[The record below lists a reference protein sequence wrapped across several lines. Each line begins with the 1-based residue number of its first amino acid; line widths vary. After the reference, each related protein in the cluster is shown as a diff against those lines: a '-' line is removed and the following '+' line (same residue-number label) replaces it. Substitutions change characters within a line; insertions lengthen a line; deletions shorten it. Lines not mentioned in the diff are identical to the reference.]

1 MDMCQKKWLTRKVK
15 CDRMK
20 TIGARIDLFRISVQ
34 YYKKEQKDKTM
45 SKRFFTAVI
54 AAVLL
59 TSCLSGCGEIT
70 ESKTEISSS
79 QDESSASQDESNPSQ
94 EESGSV
100 PETSAVSEA
109 DFTTDFHVEL
119 GGMMITSYTGNAE
132 VIEFPSEIGGNLIQ
146 MIANKSCIETYTPKC
161 EYPSIKAAI
170 IPNSVSDIDGYAF
183 YNCTNLT
190 SVTFG
195 ENVYWV
201 STEAFSGC
209 TNLAEVIIN
218 DNIYHIEPDAFKDCT
233 NLTNVTYK
241 GKTYTSA
248 NINELIQTIN
258 G

>member
-1 MDMCQKKWLTRKVK
+1 MRK
-15 CDRMK
+15 R
-20 TIGARIDLFRISVQ
+20 LFS
-34 YYKKEQKDKTM
+34 T
-45 SKRFFTAVI
+45 VI
-54 AAVLL
+54 VAVLL
-59 TSCLSGCGEIT
+59 TSCLSGCGEKT
-70 ESKTEISSS
+70 ESKPESSSSAESNSPAKTENSSS
-79 QDESSASQDESNPSQ
+79 QIESSSSQEESSSSQEESSPSQ
-94 EESGSV
+94 EESSTSQEESSSV

-109 DFTTDFHVEL
+109 DFTTAFHVEL
-119 GGMMITSYTGNAE
+119 GGTMITSYTGTAE
-132 VIEFPSEIGGNLIQ
+132 VVEFPGTINGSSIG
-146 MIANKSCIETYTPKC
+146 MIANKSCVETYTPKC
-161 EYPSIKAAI
+161 EYPSIKIAI
-170 IPNSVSDIDGYAF
+170 LPDSVSDIDGFAF
-183 YNCTNLT
+183 YGCTNLT

-209 TNLAEVIIN
+209 TNLTEVVIN